1 MIGTGATA
9 MRSSRADLTR
19 CSVARAALD
28 FVGLGNRANET
39 IPSFSYG
46 HQRLIEIARALAANP
61 TVLLLRCGWIAPWK
75 KPTIEDGGHARPRRG
90 TSGAASRRA
99 HPSRCFRDDCRP
111 QQGLYVG
118 NRNELQGCAD
128 FLQSRHARLRRQRD
142 RTCGSPASGS
152 RTRPHDFVHD
162 TSCPSR
168 LRRTSPKYP

>member
-1 MIGTGATA
+1 